1 MKQDHRN
8 DVDFMKLALEQAKKG
23 YEEGGVPVGAIMV
36 EDGNVIA
43 SGHNK
48 RVQENDPIAH
58 GEMDCMRTAGRK
70 PRYNNV
76 TLYTTLS
83 PCMMCSG
90 TIVQFGIKRVVIGE
104 NKNFEGNIQFL
115 KNNGVDV
122 VLIDDDD
129 CKKLMYK
136 FINERPELW
145 NEDIA
150 GNE

>member
-1 MKQDHRN
+1 MN
-8 DVDFMKLALEQAKKG
+8 DDFDFMKIALEQAKKG

-48 RVQENDPIAH
+48 RVQNNDPIAH
-58 GEMDCMRTAGRK
+58 GEMDCIRTAGRR
-70 PRYNNV
+70 PRYDNI

-83 PCMMCSG
+83 PCLMCAG
-90 TIVQFGIKRVVIGE
+90 TILQFGIKRVVIGE

-115 KNNGVDV
+115 KDNGVDV
-122 VLIDDDD
+122 LLMDDGE
-129 CKKLMYK
+129 CKRLMAK

-145 NEDIA
+145 DEDIA